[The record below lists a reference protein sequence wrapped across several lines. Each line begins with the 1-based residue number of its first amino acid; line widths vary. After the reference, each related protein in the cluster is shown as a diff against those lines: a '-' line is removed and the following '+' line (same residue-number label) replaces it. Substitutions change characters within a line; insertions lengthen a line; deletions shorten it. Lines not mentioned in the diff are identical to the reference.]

1 MCNSLF
7 SSGLIDLAEP
17 IIRGTPHIRDAID
30 TRAAAPTQT
39 LGPQALRRALGGR
52 WLYIFGDS
60 STRGLAISLYQHLGT
75 ARIDVAVDDGAWTMN
90 ESAWFATSR
99 GSRLLAWLDVIVD
112 AHGRPR
118 HIKTSMKTTAGA
130 FPQGDRSAD
139 LAKRWMVLR
148 ARGCVRLTWRFNTF
162 AAKLKAEAFSE
173 LRGTPPLDYHV
184 LQLGSWDDEARTAL
198 PLYEQ
203 QLRTGLQRWATAAVI
218 ASRPVSP
225 VLAFSTTVVPMR
237 QMQRDAPCGLDQQ
250 RLWYKHKQ
258 EIAALTKLRARF
270 LNRVSSGN
278 ALHSSLGARCACLS
292 HEQRAEVLRQQR
304 VTGRPF
310 GLLAEE
316 MFGVDPR
323 AVERAW
329 AAQYAGYAERIDL
342 DTETPSVDALRVL
355 EPRQAWQFAV
365 LPLRIEQDELV
376 LATTEEHLAR
386 ALRFAG
392 WRVPFQCRFAICDE
406 QDLSRAIEQH
416 YPMAGLTT
424 DAMRSLR
431 LVMDG

>member
-1 MCNSLF
+1 MDESPSHHAACSL
-7 SSGLIDLAEP
+7 
-17 IIRGTPHIRDAID
+17 TTIRDDGSGSAVL
-30 TRAAAPTQT
+30 RYAGAAAPTQT

-118 HIKTSMKTTAGA
+118 HIKTSMKTSAGA

-139 LAKRWMVLR
+139 LAQRWMALR

-173 LRGTPPLDYHV
+173 LRGTPPPDYHV
-184 LQLGSWDDEARTAL
+184 LQLGSWDDEAHTTL

-270 LNRVSSGN
+270 LNRVSSGH

-292 HEQRAEVLRQQR
+292 HEQRAEVQANGSQSNRYHAPHLHNLWDGQR
-304 VTGRPF
+304 LAQ
-310 GLLAEE
+310 LLLHPH
-316 MFGVDPR
+316 DR
-323 AVERAW
+323 APENMAPSR
-329 AAQYAGYAERIDL
+329 
-342 DTETPSVDALRVL
+342 TETRGELRL
-355 EPRQAWQFAV
+355 
-365 LPLRIEQDELV
+365 QDELE
-376 LATTEEHLAR
+376 TGCCCRTNER
-386 ALRFAG
+386 ALRES
-392 WRVPFQCRFAICDE
+392 RVSGGQTSMWMRMCRVSE
-406 QDLSRAIEQH
+406 
-416 YPMAGLTT
+416 T
-424 DAMRSLR
+424 RSS
-431 LVMDG
+431 G